1 MGFDHAATVA
11 YRETLELCAAGTDNF
26 ILVQAYA
33 GLAEIASRHGQ
44 AEIAAALLG
53 AIDEVARDLGATRL
67 PTAGVNYDRARDT
80 AVAALGEASFSSLR
94 ERGTQLRLDEAVAL
108 ARLVRFPAP
117 RADEPPTAWSR
128 LDRSILDPQPL
139 PVKRKHAVDH
149 DVVASLLQRRPTT
162 ATTLGLTE
170 REQEVLGCLGQRL
183 TDAEIAERLFISR
196 RTASNHV
203 ANIIAKLDAA
213 NRRDAAAIA
222 ARLALI

>member
-11 YRETLELCAAGTDNF
+11 YREALELCAAGTDRV

-44 AEIAAALLG
+44 AEVAAALIG
-53 AIDEVARDLGATRL
+53 AIDEVARDLGAKRL
-67 PTAGVNYDRARDT
+67 PTAGVNYDRASDVAT
-80 AVAALGEASFSSLR
+80 AALGEATFASLR
-94 ERGTQLRLDEAVAL
+94 ERGMQLRLEQAVAL
-108 ARLVRFPAP
+108 ARLVRFPAA
-117 RADEPPTAWSR
+117 RANEPWPTWSR
-128 LDRSILDPQPL
+128 LDHSIAEQHPNRTARAHP
-139 PVKRKHAVDH
+139 AVPD
-149 DVVASLLQRRPTT
+149 ALTGLLRREPAM

-170 REQEVLGCLGQRL
+170 REQEVLGFLGQRL

-203 ANIIAKLDAA
+203 ANIIAKLDAT

-222 ARLALI
+222 VRLALI